1 MEIYKFIG
9 LILLLG
15 FIIFIHIVK
24 RNTVSLKIFVIM
36 YILLVFL
43 AYRMNRNEELDSII
57 IENDKYVLYF
67 NWFRSTGYFLS
78 NRERGCEENYYILK
92 KNNKKYFCFKDKIV
106 YEGGFTYFSI
116 DTLKKDSIILRN
128 YDTQIITPCN
138 KKRIKQNNITIF
150 FNESLLTDSIKTKEI
165 VEVW

>member
-92 KNNKKYFCFKDKIV
+92 KNNKKYFCFKDKI
-106 YEGGFTYFSI
+106 
-116 DTLKKDSIILRN
+116 
-128 YDTQIITPCN
+128 
-138 KKRIKQNNITIF
+138 
-150 FNESLLTDSIKTKEI
+150 
-165 VEVW
+165 